1 MSNQNKSYEI
11 TPAELRKYKGY
22 ENVSDNEANEICFQL
37 RELSL
42 ILYDLFQMELDK
54 EEKRSGLLHP
64 LKTRQNEINN

>member
-22 ENVSDNEANEICFQL
+22 EHVSEEEANEICFQL
-37 RELSL
+37 REMSL
-42 ILYDLFQMELDK
+42 ILYDLFQAQLDK
-54 EEKRSGLLHP
+54 EEKENSFLHS